1 MLIRPLTMTAVV
13 FLLLIKSSLLNAN
26 EIKSVIYSSLAINSA
41 YCGIK
46 INQVVGL
53 ENRTSAYEGRGLG
66 SSSINTVLMLENGIN
81 DIAIDFG
88 SLDWFSKNE
97 QIRQRNTFTQDAY
110 CNLQVKLETQHHSVT
125 LTTLNIKIDDHGIPY
140 ANSEDGNGKP
150 APKKIVAQAVTAFQ
164 TEDGHLD
171 SQFLIDNFYPSGMK
185 LFQFTSKLRISGLP
199 EWKWVKATPV
209 TGTSAE
215 MDELKHAYLK
225 LWTLFS
231 KKDTHGIKKELE
243 NSLNAWMMA
252 TGSDQDE
259 IYESNDFPEDFN
271 NPDFEMIPINWN
283 DYRLEIVNKGRMV
296 RLVNKSDPAFF
307 PVSYYIKDEGRKFIG
322 TYSPW
327 FSLINRKFVPVI

>member
-1 MLIRPLTMTAVV
+1 MNSKNIYISLIMFLGSLNMSYAEVKKPLSGIQTL
-13 FLLLIKSSLLNAN
+13 FD
-26 EIKSVIYSSLAINSA
+26 INGA
-41 YCGIK
+41 YCAIK
-46 INQVVGL
+46 ANGAVGA

-150 APKKIVAQAVTAFQ
+150 APKKVVAQAVTAFQ

-283 DYRLEIVNKGRMV
+283 DYKLEIVNKGRMV

-327 FSLINRKFVPVI
+327 FSLINGKFVPVI